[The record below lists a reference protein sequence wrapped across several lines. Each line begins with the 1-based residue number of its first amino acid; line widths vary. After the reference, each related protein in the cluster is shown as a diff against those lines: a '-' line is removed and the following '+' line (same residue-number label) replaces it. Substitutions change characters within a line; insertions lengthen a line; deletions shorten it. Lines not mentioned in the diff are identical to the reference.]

1 MYCVSTIQYHMFYVN
16 KLFFLQVNAEKQMNE
31 MKVEGMY
38 IHTVRISRIGFTFT
52 CIKENILA
60 TMYMRKCIYMY

>member
-1 MYCVSTIQYHMFYVN
+1 
-16 KLFFLQVNAEKQMNE
+16 MNE
-31 MKVEGMY
+31 MKVEGTY